1 MDSIPRFCRTSLK
14 TASAEIA
21 LLFVKDYLSV
31 LHCKRTLTASLYA
44 HATAYAVSLTPL
56 DLYAALDTNVIFFR
70 FKAVV
75 LTAGDTELEL
85 VRKLPCEISFVK
97 LLCKSLCIYTAAW
110 TDRSTLTGCDSSY
123 SRSANARFCVALC
136 KSRFYLVD
144 IVKLYKRYLN
154 ALT

>member
-44 HATAYAVSLTPL
+44 HATAYAVSFTPL
-56 DLYAALDTNVIFFR
+56 DLYATLDTNVIFFR

-75 LTAGDTELEL
+75 LTACDAKLEL
-85 VRKLPCEISFVK
+85 VRKLLAKYLSSSSFARAYVSIQP
-97 LLCKSLCIYTAAW
+97 LGQT
-110 TDRSTLTGCDSSY
+110 
-123 SRSANARFCVALC
+123 SAP
-136 KSRFYLVD
+136 
-144 IVKLYKRYLN
+144 
-154 ALT
+154 